1 VKRSLRFFAALPLFL
16 IVLLNSCGYHTA
28 GKASHLPPDL
38 HVLAVPVFVNQ
49 TQVFKIE
56 QIMTRDVIR
65 EFIERTK
72 YRVTSS
78 STDGAGADATLK
90 GTVISAQ
97 ATPLTYDAQT
107 GRISSAVV
115 IITAK
120 VTLTDRNG
128 RVLFENLNY
137 TFREQYQVSSEIN
150 SFFAEEAPA
159 MQRLSRD
166 FARTLV
172 SDVLEGF

>member
-1 VKRSLRFFAALPLFL
+1 VKRFLSLCAASSGLL
-16 IVLLNSCGYHTA
+16 IVLLTGCGYHTV
-28 GKASHLPPDL
+28 GKASRLPADL

-56 QIMTRDVIR
+56 QIMTHDVVR
-65 EFIERTK
+65 EFISRTR
-72 YRVTSS
+72 YHVTNNSGDS
-78 STDGAGADATLK
+78 ADATLK
-90 GTVISAQ
+90 GTVVSAQ

-159 MQRLSRD
+159 LQRLSQD

-172 SDVLEGF
+172 TDILEAF

>member
-1 VKRSLRFFAALPLFL
+1 MKQLLKIFVTSP
-16 IVLLNSCGYHTA
+16 VLLMSLLTGCGYHAA
-28 GKASHLPPDL
+28 GKASRLPADV

-49 TQVFKIE
+49 TQVFRIE
-56 QIMTRDVIR
+56 QIMTRDVVR
-65 EFIERTK
+65 EFIGRTK
-72 YRVTSS
+72 YRVTNSS
-78 STDGAGADATLK
+78 GDSADATLK
-90 GTVISAQ
+90 GTVVSAQ

-159 MQRLSRD
+159 MQRLSQD

-172 SDVLEGF
+172 ADILEAF

>member
-1 VKRSLRFFAALPLFL
+1 V
-16 IVLLNSCGYHTA
+16 V
-28 GKASHLPPDL
+28 
-38 HVLAVPVFVNQ
+38 
-49 TQVFKIE
+49 
-56 QIMTRDVIR
+56 R
-65 EFIERTK
+65 EFIGRTK
-72 YRVTSS
+72 YRVTNASGDS
-78 STDGAGADATLK
+78 ADATLK
-90 GTVISAQ
+90 GTVVSAQ

-107 GRISSAVV
+107 GRISSAMV

-159 MQRLSRD
+159 MQRLSQD

-172 SDVLEGF
+172 ADILEAF

>member
-1 VKRSLRFFAALPLFL
+1 MKRFFRLFAAVPALL
-16 IVLLNSCGYHTA
+16 IVLLSGCGYHTA
-28 GKASHLPPDL
+28 GKASRLPADVK
-38 HVLAVPVFVNQ
+38 VLAVPVFVNQ
-49 TQVFKIE
+49 TQVFRIE
-56 QIMTRDVIR
+56 QIMTRDVVR
-65 EFIERTK
+65 EFIERTR
-72 YRVTSS
+72 YHVTNASGDS
-78 STDGAGADATLK
+78 ADATLK
-90 GTVISAQ
+90 GTVVSAQ

-115 IITAK
+115 VITAK

-172 SDVLEGF
+172 ADILEAF

>member
-1 VKRSLRFFAALPLFL
+1 MFL
-16 IVLLNSCGYHTA
+16 SGCGYHTA
-28 GKASHLPPDL
+28 GKVSRLPAGI
-38 HVLAVPVFVNQ
+38 HVLSVPMFVNE
-49 TQVFKIE
+49 TQVFRIE
-56 QIMTRDVIR
+56 QIMTQDVVR
-65 EFIERTK
+65 ELIDRTK
-72 YRVTSS
+72 YQVVS
-78 STDGAGADATLK
+78 DGSGSADATLK
-90 GTVISAQ
+90 GTVRSAQ
-97 ATPLTYDAQT
+97 AAPLTYDAQS

-115 IITAK
+115 TITAK

-150 SFFAEEAPA
+150 SFFAEQTPA

-172 SDVLEGF
+172 ADIMEGY